1 MEKPIIKLPSLKQ
14 CICWVQD
21 SAGLLALLT
30 LILLIASVHLEFGIE
45 DSKASDGEILISHY
59 IAFAL
64 LFFSILIFTRP
75 LNSQSKKTGTDLDDD
90 ASITADNSRFNVI
103 LRFAYLFIALVTSAS
118 LSILFLLE
126 EPIVIS
132 SKKNDSQPNQSFYYI
147 SSPLAVLPGC
157 DFGSRSGDSAKLKD
171 ALTQF
176 LSDNPDID
184 KDRVTVQ
191 LDAMPDGAFCGDL
204 PPQWVVS
211 IGGNI
216 MLCHISGDC
225 FSQYL
230 GKQKFN
236 SSGKGEQGESYI
248 SLEQALT
255 ETASNRQTTQNDIA
269 QYQKCLDQIGDA
281 LTLLNVDPENPVSLP
296 QSCLLCLD
304 CANKNKKQFFAAQAI
319 ALKSKI
325 NEAQTEL
332 NALNRE
338 YSQLQLTSKKSEKMV
353 NFLPGQPVVGGIIV
367 PLYFFILSIAGA
379 LISMIR
385 RVPEYQRR
393 ATQQYK
399 DNFEKKIKEN
409 VELAPP
415 ITAPEAREYILFQ
428 ILQVI
433 SAPVIAILVYS
444 YSKPENMAA
453 GVLLAFV
460 AGFSS
465 EVVLVAVRKSVDGLL
480 GAGLRDSR
488 IRVGVM
494 QNMLL
499 EKKDKQ
505 PDSTPQPPED
515 NFASGENVTLI
526 KGIAGLDVGTQ
537 LAIRKSLGGNSYE
550 AKVLDS
556 QTGEEKLITLQGDQ
570 IKKSDDQPK
579 G

>member
-1 MEKPIIKLPSLKQ
+1 MEKPVIKLPSLKQ

-30 LILLIASVHLEFGIE
+30 LILLMASVHLEFGIE
-45 DSKASDGEILISHY
+45 SSKGSEGEILISHY

-75 LNSQSKKTGTDLDDD
+75 LNSSSKETVAGLQDD

-132 SKKNDSQPNQSFYYI
+132 SKKNDSQPNQAFYYI

-157 DFGSRSGDSAKLKD
+157 DFGSRSGDSGKLKD

-184 KDRVTVQ
+184 KDRVKVQ

-236 SSGKGEQGESYI
+236 SSSNGEQGGYS

-255 ETASNRQTTQNDIA
+255 GTASALNDRKNSIA
-269 QYQKCLDQIGDA
+269 QYKKCLDQIGDS
-281 LTLLNVDPENPVSLP
+281 LTVLNVDPTNPVSLP
-296 QSCLLCLD
+296 QSCVACPD
-304 CANKNKKQFFAAQAI
+304 CADKNKKQFFAAQAT
-319 ALKSKI
+319 ALKTKI
-325 NEAQTEL
+325 NEAQAEWNT
-332 NALNRE
+332 LNRE
-338 YSQLQLTSKKSEKMV
+338 YTQLQQTSKKSEKMV

-494 QNMLL
+494 QNMLH
-499 EKKDKQ
+499 EKKENE
-505 PDSTPQPPED
+505 PEATPTPQAD
-515 NFASGENVTLI
+515 SFASGENVTLI

-537 LAIRKSLGGNSYE
+537 LAIRKSLGGDSYE
-550 AKVLDS
+550 AKVLDNE
-556 QTGEEKLITLQGDQ
+556 TGEEKLITLQGDQ